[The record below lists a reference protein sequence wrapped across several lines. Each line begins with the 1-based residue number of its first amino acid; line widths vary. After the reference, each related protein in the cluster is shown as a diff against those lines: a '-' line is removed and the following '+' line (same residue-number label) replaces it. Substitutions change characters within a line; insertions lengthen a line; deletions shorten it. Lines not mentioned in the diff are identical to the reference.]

1 MRTGIITAFIILSGT
16 IGTAQAADPQPQ
28 LTVKVAQLT
37 LETALKMAAASI
49 EDCRKAGYSVAVTVV
64 NRDGAAQVSERD
76 TLAAPVALK
85 ISAEKA
91 YTSAM
96 FQSKGTDLEKFP
108 GRGALGTADAGLL
121 FAGGSVPINVGG
133 YIYGAIG
140 VSGTPSGALDEQCAQ
155 AGLDAVSD
163 DLAMQ

>member
-1 MRTGIITAFIILSGT
+1 MRIGIITAFSIVCSTVGV
-16 IGTAQAADPQPQ
+16 AQAAPPQPL
-28 LTVKVAQLT
+28 LTVKVARLT
-37 LETALKMAAASI
+37 LETAMKIASASI

-64 NRDGAAQVSERD
+64 DHDGTAQVSERD

-85 ISAEKA
+85 ISLEKA
-91 YTSAM
+91 FTSAM
-96 FQSKGTDLEKFP
+96 FQSSGADLEKFP

-121 FAGGSVPINVGG
+121 FTKGAVLINVGG
-133 YIYGAIG
+133 FVYGAIG
-140 VSGTPSGALDEQCAQ
+140 VSGTPSGVVDEQCAQ

>member
-1 MRTGIITAFIILSGT
+1 MRTGIITALMILSGT
-16 IGTAQAADPQPQ
+16 ISAAHAADPQPQ

-37 LETALKMAAASI
+37 LETAQKIAAAAI
-49 EDCRKAGYSVAVTVV
+49 ENCRKAGYSVAVTVV
-64 NRDGAAQVSERD
+64 DRDGATQISERD

-91 YTSAM
+91 FTSAM
-96 FQSKGTDLEKFP
+96 FQSKGTDLENFP
-108 GRGALGTADAGLL
+108 GRTALGTADAGLL